1 MEDLGIEAKEA
12 AVREVAKLLPSQD
25 LLSSIASIKADY
37 LSRQQTN
44 DTQLSSMVAEQ
55 VEQAHAGID
64 ALAISQQTIN
74 SLRENFI
81 DIDKL
86 CQECQTLIENHDRI
100 KLLSNARNNL
110 NTTLKDV
117 GGMMSIS
124 VEAAAARDSLSD
136 DKELIHTYERLTAL
150 DGKRR
155 FALAAAGSHKEEVGR
170 LREYFE
176 DVDRSWETFEKTL
189 WEHIANFF
197 KLSKESPQTLVRA
210 LRVVE
215 MQEIID
221 QQVAEEAAEAEGAG
235 AMATIANQRRTTK
248 KGAGAA
254 STPRNSTQEK
264 SKTQGKGYKDKCY
277 ECIGKAVEARFDKLL
292 TELVFSE
299 DMMEALE
306 EAKIGEELG
315 DIYDYVAPCFPPRY
329 EIFQLLVNLYTE
341 RFIHMLRLLSERAND
356 IQNINILKVTGWVVQ
371 YQDNLIGL
379 GVDESLAQVCSESGA
394 LDPLMN
400 MYVERM
406 QATTKK
412 WYTNILEADK
422 TQPPKSTEDG
432 KLYTPAAVDL
442 FRILTEQVQIVRE
455 NSTDVMLYRI
465 ALAVIQVM
473 LDFQAAERQSLE
485 EPASDVGL
493 ETLCALINNNLRC
506 YELSSELSSS
516 TLEALPPNYA
526 EQVNFEDTC
535 KGFLEVAKK
544 LKQSDTS
551 GEEAVL
557 QTVSVIFEDP
567 GVQDLLA
574 KVYQKDWMDGMVTE
588 YLVATFA
595 DYFGD
600 VKLYIEDR
608 SFRRFVESCLEETI
622 VVYVDHLLSQKN
634 YIKEETVERMR
645 LDEEVL
651 MDFFREHT
659 SVTKVENRVRILADL
674 RELASAESLDSFT
687 LIYTN
692 ILEHQPDCPSEVVEK
707 LVALREG
714 IPRKEAKEVVQECKE
729 IYENSL
735 IDGNPPKS
743 GFVFGKLKC
752 LTVKKGIW
760 GKLGQ

>member
-1 MEDLGIEAKEA
+1 
-12 AVREVAKLLPSQD
+12 
-25 LLSSIASIKADY
+25 
-37 LSRQQTN
+37 
-44 DTQLSSMVAEQ
+44 
-55 VEQAHAGID
+55 
-64 ALAISQQTIN
+64 
-74 SLRENFI
+74 
-81 DIDKL
+81 
-86 CQECQTLIENHDRI
+86 
-100 KLLSNARNNL
+100 
-110 NTTLKDV
+110 
-117 GGMMSIS
+117 MMSIS

-306 EAKIGEELG
+306 EAKAIGEELG

-535 KGFLEVAKK
+535 KGFLEVAK
-544 LKQSDTS
+544 
-551 GEEAVL
+551 EAVL

-714 IPRKEAKEVVQECKE
+714 IPRKEAKESYKNARR
-729 IYENSL
+729 YTRTPS
-735 IDGNPPKS
+735 
-743 GFVFGKLKC
+743 
-752 LTVKKGIW
+752 
-760 GKLGQ
+760 